1 MAEEKISGVVI
12 TFFSTASAVGKT
24 LISIN
29 MASEL
34 ARQGYHVC
42 LVDYDLQFGDVA
54 NYLKLPV
61 EHSVYDAL
69 AEMKKIQKRIFA
81 SRWSN
86 IVMVPFALMYCQPQS
101 FWISLTIFPLR
112 PVRSLWRSCGSFMI
126 M

>member
-34 ARQGYHVC
+34 ARQGYRVC

-69 AEMKKIQKRIFA
+69 AEMKKIWRRIFA

-86 IVMVPFALMYCQPQS
+86 IVMVPFALM
-101 FWISLTIFPLR
+101 
-112 PVRSLWRSCGSFMI
+112 
-126 M
+126 